1 MLRRGRRGAYAVEFA
16 LVLPVLVAFAAGMTD
31 WGWYFAREYEVQ
43 AAAKVCARTGA
54 STDRDDNPV
63 GAAQTAGQASL
74 TEAGRDPTLG
84 TVVATRS
91 GSTPGERITC
101 TVSQPLAPL
110 IGLVPTMSAMRASVT
125 MRMEDQQ

>member
-74 TEAGRDPTLG
+74 TEAGRDPSLGSVAATLSG
-84 TVVATRS
+84 T
-91 GSTPGERITC
+91 TPAELITC
-101 TVSQPLAPL
+101 SVTQPLVPL
-110 IGLVPTMSAMRASVT
+110 IGLIPTISTMRASVT